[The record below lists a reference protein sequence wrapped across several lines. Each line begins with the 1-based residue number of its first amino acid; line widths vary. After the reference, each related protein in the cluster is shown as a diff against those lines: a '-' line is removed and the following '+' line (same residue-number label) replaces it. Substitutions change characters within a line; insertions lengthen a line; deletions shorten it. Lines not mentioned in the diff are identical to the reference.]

1 MKRIFK
7 TVFLAVA
14 MTGMLMTS
22 VPVFALER
30 EVNIADMD
38 PNDLL
43 TEDELPEGAEIRD
56 GGEVSYRVYEYD
68 ENGNLVPAEDTA
80 DDGNDEPGSTEN
92 EDATLVNTEVSE
104 PEQEG
109 PLTPDG
115 NMNLIDDYGDK
126 PTSGK
131 QFITLETK
139 SGAVFYLIIDRDD
152 NGMETVHFL
161 NKVDESD
168 ILAYMEDEEKAA
180 FEERKNALEVQKA
193 ALIAEEEAL
202 KENGT
207 SAGTVTEET
216 AESESEATGKD
227 KLKINVS
234 SNVIAMIVVVV
245 GIAAIIYVL
254 IIKKR
259 GRVSAKAEPVM
270 NPDDWDDDAV
280 DSELAEVP
288 DAGEDA
294 KDE

>member
-14 MTGMLMTS
+14 MTGMFMTS

-56 GGEVSYRVYEYD
+56 GGEVADRVYEYD

-80 DDGNDEPGSTEN
+80 DDENDEPSSTEN
-92 EDATLVNTEVSE
+92 EEATLVNTEVSE

-180 FEERKNALEVQKA
+180 FEERKNALEAQKA

-202 KENGT
+202 KEQGT
-207 SAGTVTEET
+207 AAKTVAEET
-216 AESESEATGKD
+216 AESESEDTEKD
-227 KLKINVS
+227 KLKVNAS

-259 GRVSAKAEPVM
+259 GRVSATAEPVM
-270 NPDDWDDDAV
+270 DPDDWDDDAV

>member
-14 MTGMLMTS
+14 MTGMFMTS

-56 GGEVSYRVYEYD
+56 GGEVADRVYEYD

-80 DDGNDEPGSTEN
+80 DDENDEPSSTEN
-92 EDATLVNTEVSE
+92 EEATLVNTEVSE

-180 FEERKNALEVQKA
+180 FEERKNALEAQKA

-202 KENGT
+202 KEQGT
-207 SAGTVTEET
+207 AAKTVTEET

-234 SNVIAMIVVVV
+234 SNAIAMIVVVV

-270 NPDDWDDDAV
+270 DPDDWDDDAV
-280 DSELAEVP
+280 DSELADVP
-288 DAGEDA
+288 DAREDA

>member
-7 TVFLAVA
+7 TVFLAIA

-30 EVNIADMD
+30 AVNIADMD

-56 GGEVSYRVYEYD
+56 GGEVADRVYEYD
-68 ENGNLVPAEDTA
+68 ENGNLVPAEDIA
-80 DDGNDEPGSTEN
+80 DDRNDEPGSTEN

-180 FEERKNALEVQKA
+180 FEERKNALEAQKA

-202 KENGT
+202 KEQGT
-207 SAGTVTEET
+207 AAKTVAEET
-216 AESESEATGKD
+216 AESESEDTEKD
-227 KLKINVS
+227 KLKVNAS
-234 SNVIAMIVVVV
+234 SNVIALIVVVV
-245 GIAAIIYVL
+245 GIAAIIYIL
-254 IIKKR
+254 IIKKK
-259 GRVSAKAEPVM
+259 GRISAKSEPVM
-270 NPDDWDDDAV
+270 DPDDWDDDAV
-280 DSELAEVP
+280 DSELADVP